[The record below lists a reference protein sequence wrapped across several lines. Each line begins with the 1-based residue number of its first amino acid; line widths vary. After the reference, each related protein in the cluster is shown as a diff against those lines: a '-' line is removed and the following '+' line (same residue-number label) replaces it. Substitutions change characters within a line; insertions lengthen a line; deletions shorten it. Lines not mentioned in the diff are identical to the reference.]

1 MDAIMA
7 MQMEVTNS
15 RNSLNIEKKRF
26 EEKQR
31 EFEEMKE
38 KLLQSVDRFEES
50 KVGPSSDSIA
60 QMRQSLIGNTSLIN
74 SF

>member
-26 EEKQR
+26 EVKQR

-38 KLLQSVDRFEES
+38 KLL
-50 KVGPSSDSIA
+50 
-60 QMRQSLIGNTSLIN
+60 
-74 SF
+74 